1 MAGTQAHET
10 RACVLQ
16 VPVSSSV
23 ARLVVGMVVAPR
35 EFVIRTNTA
44 VAPVHVV
51 PSITSSMHTRCKEA
65 FLRVISISGCDMHVA
80 IMRNSGSKKY
90 VMNGS
95 YTVKLPEE
103 TTIVVH
109 VREEPKL
116 VSPCGVMIT
125 MDAHYALQEFEHQK
139 LDLLKHV
146 EFWHAHWRYTRMT
159 RVSQSELM
167 EAAGL
172 V

>member
-1 MAGTQAHET
+1 MAGSSAHET
-10 RACVLQ
+10 LACVLQ
-16 VPVSSSV
+16 VPVDSSV

-51 PSITSSMHTRCKEA
+51 PSITSSMHTRCKDA
-65 FLRVISISGCDMHVA
+65 FLRVISIRGRDMHVA
-80 IMRNSGSKKY
+80 IMRNSGSKKN
-90 VMNGS
+90 VINGS
-95 YTVKLPEE
+95 YTVKLPMG
-103 TTIVVH
+103 TTLVVH
-109 VREEPKL
+109 VREEPRL
-116 VSPCGVMIT
+116 LSPCGVVIT
-125 MDAHYALQEFEHQK
+125 LDAHYALQEFEHQK

-146 EFWHAHWRYTRMT
+146 DVWHAHWRYTRMT